1 MKELILSFTFVVE
14 NGLESEDTDETK
26 LDDNKNEIDD
36 DLHSSDLCS
45 SSCSDIEN
53 QKDDGFHDISGCEI
67 EAVGET
73 EAQKQHTKSDT
84 EATIKNII
92 NHEKFIHGNNLQYF
106 TVFYM
111 LGNSFTSGLR
121 IM

>member
-1 MKELILSFTFVVE
+1 MALCELELILSFTFAVE

-53 QKDDGFHDISGCEI
+53 PKDDGFHDISGCEI
-67 EAVGET
+67 EALGET
-73 EAQKQHTKSDT
+73 EAQKQHTKSDKET
-84 EATIKNII
+84 TIKNIVT
-92 NHEKFIHGNNLQYF
+92 HEKLIHGNIL
-106 TVFYM
+106 
-111 LGNSFTSGLR
+111 
-121 IM
+121 